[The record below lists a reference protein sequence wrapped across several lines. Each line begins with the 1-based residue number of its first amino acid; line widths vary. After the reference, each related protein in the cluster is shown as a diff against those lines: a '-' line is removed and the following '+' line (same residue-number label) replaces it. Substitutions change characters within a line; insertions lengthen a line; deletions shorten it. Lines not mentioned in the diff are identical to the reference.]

1 MATSLGSQ
9 KTVSLGG
16 PPPLLGL
23 EEEEETDGQE
33 KDETRSAFLEYVFQR
48 ATSDGGLS
56 RDQARTF
63 QNAQMQSAA
72 PAELP
77 AAVVG
82 RRLAQIGEPKARE
95 LCLGSQPYTEHS
107 V

>member
-9 KTVSLGG
+9 KTVSLGA
-16 PPPLLGL
+16 PPPRLAS
-23 EEEEETDGQE
+23 EEEETDGRE

-48 ATSDGGLS
+48 ATSDGALS

-72 PAELP
+72 PADLP

-82 RRLAQIGEPKARE
+82 RRLAQIGEPEA
-95 LCLGSQPYTEHS
+95 CGPFWFNP
-107 V
+107 